1 MALSERQITLALVG
15 GVAVLAL
22 VYIAS
27 ETSQTQ
33 ADGAEDSTVGGTSVG
48 FNFGGSVDLTD
59 VNIARDFHEWVPGF
73 DPVDSGVHCV
83 KPRVRYPRVSGGNA
97 STVIH
102 HGFDGFRFPGVDG
115 EWADAPPSEVSL

>member
-15 GVAVLAL
+15 GIAVLAL

-27 ETSQTQ
+27 ETTGEQ
-33 ADGAEDSTVGGTSVG
+33 ADGTEDVNTSVG
-48 FNFGGSVDLTD
+48 LGLGSTD
-59 VNIARDFHEWVPGF
+59 IMADVGAGVDFHFWNPGY
-73 DPVDSGVHCV
+73 DPVDSTHQCV
-83 KPRVRYPRVSGGNA
+83 KPRLRYPRVSGGNA

-102 HGFDGFRFPGVDG
+102 HGFDGMRFPGVDG